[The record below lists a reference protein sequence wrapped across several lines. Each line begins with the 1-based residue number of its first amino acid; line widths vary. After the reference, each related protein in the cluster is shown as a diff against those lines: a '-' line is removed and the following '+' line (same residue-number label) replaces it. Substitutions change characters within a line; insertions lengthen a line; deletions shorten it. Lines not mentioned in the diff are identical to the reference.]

1 MVLRRLVPSAYRP
14 VLANRVFRRLILGF
28 AVSYLGDGMSFVAV
42 AWLAIELAPQATAG
56 LWVGGAVAAYTL
68 PGVVGALVFGRR
80 LRRVPAKRLLLADNV
95 VRGVFLGAVPL
106 IWLAGLLT
114 PPLYVV
120 LLAVSSLLH
129 AWGSAGKYTLLAE
142 LLPDE
147 QRFAANTLVS
157 SLSFA
162 ATIAGPAIAGV
173 LVTYVSS
180 ALVLGLDALTYVFL
194 AVLVVRT
201 RLPESRHVPPVDRAA
216 ARGGF
221 ALLRSHPELLGL
233 LTLTWFFNL
242 LYGPVEVAL
251 PLHVTHDL
259 HAPGTLLGL
268 YWMLFGIGAVL
279 GGLAVGALRQ
289 LPLWPVT
296 VVIVV
301 GWGLSLVPLGFD
313 VPTAATVACFTL
325 GGAIYGPFVALSV
338 TLMQAKSPPQH
349 LAAMLAARSAVLLTA
364 SPLGT
369 ALGGPLTTA
378 LGPRATLGGSGLATV
393 ALGAVACVLLL
404 ARRRYQSAREPG
416 APPVQVHRMDDGGA
430 EDHERQGFIGQAR
443 VVGGVNASTAPC
455 AATAIDGAFDR
466 TRTVARA
473 SRTANGARITTRIA
487 GELPPVYAAQ
497 HPPAPRDARDGRGAA
512 VCGETGDQT
521 GQEWRS
527 AGHVA
532 APSVTAMDITHSREL
547 PPA

>member
-1 MVLRRLVPSAYRP
+1 VHRQEVPLVLQRIVPSAYRP

-42 AWLAIELAPQATAG
+42 PWLAIELAPQATAG

-68 PGVVGALVFGRR
+68 PGVAGALVFGRR
-80 LRRVPAKRLLLADNV
+80 LRRVSAKWLLFADNM
-95 VRGVFLGAVPL
+95 VRGVFLGAIPL
-106 IWLAGLLT
+106 VWLAGLLT

-129 AWGSAGKYTLLAE
+129 AWGSAGRYTLLAE
-142 LLPDE
+142 LMPDE
-147 QRFAANTLVS
+147 QRLAANTLVS
-157 SLSFA
+157 SLNFG

-173 LVTYVSS
+173 LVTHVSA
-180 ALVLGLDALTYVFL
+180 ALVLGLDAVSYLFL
-194 AVLVVRT
+194 AVVVVSI
-201 RLPESRHVPPVDRAA
+201 RLPESGHVSPVDRAA
-216 ARGGF
+216 ARGGL

-251 PLHVTHDL
+251 PLYVTDEL
-259 HAPGTLLGL
+259 NAPGTLLGL

-279 GGLAVGALRQ
+279 GGLALGALQQ

-296 VVIVV
+296 ITIVV
-301 GWGLSLVPLGFD
+301 GWGLSLLPFGLG
-313 VPTAATVACFTL
+313 VPTAVTVACFTL
-325 GGAIYGPFVALSV
+325 GGAIYGPFEALSV
-338 TLMQAKSPPQH
+338 TLMQAKAAPEH

-404 ARRRYQSAREPG
+404 ARRM
-416 APPVQVHRMDDGGA
+416 HR
-430 EDHERQGFIGQAR
+430 
-443 VVGGVNASTAPC
+443 
-455 AATAIDGAFDR
+455 
-466 TRTVARA
+466 
-473 SRTANGARITTRIA
+473 
-487 GELPPVYAAQ
+487 
-497 HPPAPRDARDGRGAA
+497 
-512 VCGETGDQT
+512 
-521 GQEWRS
+521 
-527 AGHVA
+527 
-532 APSVTAMDITHSREL
+532 
-547 PPA
+547 

>member
-1 MVLRRLVPSAYRP
+1 VLRRLVPSAYRP

-68 PGVVGALVFGRR
+68 PGLVGALVFSRR
-80 LRRVPAKRLLLADNV
+80 LRRMPARRLLLVDNV
-95 VRGVFLGAVPL
+95 VRGVFLGVVPL
-106 IWLAGLLT
+106 AWLAGLLT
-114 PPLYVV
+114 PPLYVA

-147 QRFAANTLVS
+147 QRLPANTLVS
-157 SLSFA
+157 SLNFA
-162 ATIAGPAIAGV
+162 AMIAGPAVAGV
-173 LVTYVSS
+173 LVTYVSA

-194 AVLVVRT
+194 AVLVARI
-201 RLPESRHVPPVDRAA
+201 RLPALTAGRLASSPGERHVSPVDRAA

-251 PLHVTHDL
+251 PLHVTDDL
-259 HAPGTLLGL
+259 HAPGMLLGL
-268 YWMLFGIGAVL
+268 YWMLFGIGALL
-279 GGLAVGALRQ
+279 GALAVGALRQ

-296 VVIVV
+296 VAVVV
-301 GWGLSLVPLGFD
+301 GWGLLLLPFGFEA
-313 VPTAATVACFTL
+313 PTAVTVACFAL

-349 LAAMLAARSAVLLTA
+349 LAAMLAARSAALLTA

-393 ALGAVACVLLL
+393 TLGAVACVLLL
-404 ARRRYQSAREPG
+404 ARRRNRVSA
-416 APPVQVHRMDDGGA
+416 
-430 EDHERQGFIGQAR
+430 
-443 VVGGVNASTAPC
+443 
-455 AATAIDGAFDR
+455 
-466 TRTVARA
+466 
-473 SRTANGARITTRIA
+473 
-487 GELPPVYAAQ
+487 
-497 HPPAPRDARDGRGAA
+497 
-512 VCGETGDQT
+512 
-521 GQEWRS
+521 
-527 AGHVA
+527 
-532 APSVTAMDITHSREL
+532 
-547 PPA
+547 

>member
-1 MVLRRLVPSAYRP
+1 VHLQEVPLVLQRVVPSAYRP

-42 AWLAIELAPQATAG
+42 PWLAIELAPRATAG

-80 LRRVPAKRLLLADNV
+80 LRRVSAKRLLFADNV
-95 VRGVFLGAVPL
+95 VRGVFLGAIPL
-106 IWLAGLLT
+106 VWLAGLLT

-129 AWGSAGKYTLLAE
+129 AWGSAGRYTLLAE
-142 LLPDE
+142 LMPDK
-147 QRFAANTLVS
+147 QRLAANTLVS
-157 SLSFA
+157 SLNFG

-173 LVTYVSS
+173 LVTHVSA
-180 ALVLGLDALTYVFL
+180 ALVLGLDAVSYLFL
-194 AVLVVRT
+194 AVVVVSI
-201 RLPESRHVPPVDRAA
+201 RLPESGHVSPVDRAA
-216 ARGGF
+216 ASGGLT
-221 ALLRSHPELLGL
+221 LLRSHPELLGL

-251 PLHVTHDL
+251 PLYVTDEL
-259 HAPGTLLGL
+259 NAPGTLLGL

-279 GGLAVGALRQ
+279 GGLALGALQQ

-296 VVIVV
+296 ITIVV
-301 GWGLSLVPLGFD
+301 GWGLSLLPFGLG
-313 VPTAATVACFTL
+313 VPTAVTVACFTL
-325 GGAIYGPFVALSV
+325 GGAIYGPFEALSV
-338 TLMQAKSPPQH
+338 TLMQAKAAPEH

-404 ARRRYQSAREPG
+404 ARRM
-416 APPVQVHRMDDGGA
+416 HR
-430 EDHERQGFIGQAR
+430 
-443 VVGGVNASTAPC
+443 
-455 AATAIDGAFDR
+455 
-466 TRTVARA
+466 
-473 SRTANGARITTRIA
+473 
-487 GELPPVYAAQ
+487 
-497 HPPAPRDARDGRGAA
+497 
-512 VCGETGDQT
+512 
-521 GQEWRS
+521 
-527 AGHVA
+527 
-532 APSVTAMDITHSREL
+532 
-547 PPA
+547 

>member
-14 VLANRVFRRLILGF
+14 VLANPVFRRLNLGF

-42 AWLAIELAPQATAG
+42 AWLAIELAPQETAG

-80 LRRVPAKRLLLADNV
+80 LRRMPARRLLLADNV

-106 IWLAGLLT
+106 AWLAGLLT

-147 QRFAANTLVS
+147 QRLAANTLVS

-194 AVLVVRT
+194 AVLVART
-201 RLPESRHVPPVDRAA
+201 RLPAVTAGRLASSPGEGHVSPVDQAA

-221 ALLRSHPELLGL
+221 ALLRTHPELLGL

-251 PLHVTHDL
+251 PLHVTDDL

-268 YWMLFGIGAVL
+268 YWTLFGVGAVV
-279 GGLAVGALRQ
+279 GGLAVGTLRR

-296 VVIVV
+296 VAIVV
-301 GWGLSLVPLGFD
+301 GWGLALLPFGLAA
-313 VPTAATVACFTL
+313 PTAVTVASFTL

-338 TLMQAKSPPQH
+338 TLMQAKSPPRH
-349 LAAMLAARSAVLLTA
+349 LAAMLAARSAALLTA

-378 LGPRATLGGSGLATV
+378 LGPRATLGGSALATV
-393 ALGAVACVLLL
+393 ALGAVACFLLL
-404 ARRRYQSAREPG
+404 AQRRNQWAREPG
-416 APPVQVHRMDDGGA
+416 APLAQQGGLA
-430 EDHERQGFIGQAR
+430 DAR
-443 VVGGVNASTAPC
+443 VGPHPAS
-455 AATAIDGAFDR
+455 
-466 TRTVARA
+466 ARQ
-473 SRTANGARITTRIA
+473 S
-487 GELPPVYAAQ
+487 
-497 HPPAPRDARDGRGAA
+497 PA
-512 VCGETGDQT
+512 
-521 GQEWRS
+521 W
-527 AGHVA
+527 
-532 APSVTAMDITHSREL
+532 
-547 PPA
+547 

>member
-1 MVLRRLVPSAYRP
+1 VHLQEVPLVLQRLVPSAYRP

-42 AWLAIELAPQATAG
+42 PWLAIELAPQATAG

-80 LRRVPAKRLLLADNV
+80 LRRVSAKWLLFADNV
-95 VRGVFLGAVPL
+95 MRGVFLGAIPL
-106 IWLAGLLT
+106 VWLAGLLT

-129 AWGSAGKYTLLAE
+129 AWGSAGRYTLLAE
-142 LLPDE
+142 LMPDE
-147 QRFAANTLVS
+147 QRLAANTLVS
-157 SLSFA
+157 SLNFG

-173 LVTYVSS
+173 LVTHVSA
-180 ALVLGLDALTYVFL
+180 ALVLGLDAVSYLFL
-194 AVLVVRT
+194 AVVVVSI
-201 RLPESRHVPPVDRAA
+201 RLPESGQVSPVDRAA
-216 ARGGF
+216 ARGGL

-251 PLHVTHDL
+251 PLYVTDDL
-259 HAPGTLLGL
+259 RAPGTLLGL

-279 GGLAVGALRQ
+279 GGLALGALQQ

-296 VVIVV
+296 ITIVV
-301 GWGLSLVPLGFD
+301 GWGLSLLPFGLG
-313 VPTAATVACFTL
+313 VATAVTVACFTL
-325 GGAIYGPFVALSV
+325 GGAIYGPFEALSV
-338 TLMQAKSPPQH
+338 TLMQAKAAPEH

-404 ARRRYQSAREPG
+404 ARRMRR
-416 APPVQVHRMDDGGA
+416 
-430 EDHERQGFIGQAR
+430 
-443 VVGGVNASTAPC
+443 
-455 AATAIDGAFDR
+455 
-466 TRTVARA
+466 
-473 SRTANGARITTRIA
+473 
-487 GELPPVYAAQ
+487 
-497 HPPAPRDARDGRGAA
+497 
-512 VCGETGDQT
+512 
-521 GQEWRS
+521 
-527 AGHVA
+527 
-532 APSVTAMDITHSREL
+532 
-547 PPA
+547 

>member
-1 MVLRRLVPSAYRP
+1 MLRRLIPSAYRP
-14 VLANRVFRRLILGF
+14 LLANRVFRRLILGF

-80 LRRVPAKRLLLADNV
+80 LRRVPPSRLLLADNV

-106 IWLAGLLT
+106 AWLAGLLAL
-114 PPLYVV
+114 PLYLM
-120 LLAVSSLLH
+120 LLAGSSLLH
-129 AWGSAGKYTLLAE
+129 AWGNAGKYTLLAE

-147 QRFAANTLVS
+147 QRLAANTLVS
-157 SLSFA
+157 SLNFA
-162 ATIAGPAIAGV
+162 GTIAGPAIAGV

-194 AVLVVRT
+194 AVLVART
-201 RLPESRHVPPVDRAA
+201 RLPRTGRNSLIESPVDQAV
-216 ARGGF
+216 ARGGL

-233 LTLTWFFNL
+233 LALTWFFNF

-251 PLHVTHDL
+251 PLHVTNDL

-296 VVIVV
+296 VGIVV
-301 GWGLSLVPLGFD
+301 AWGLALLPFGFG
-313 VPTAATVACFTL
+313 VPTAVTVACFTL
-325 GGAIYGPFVALSV
+325 GGVIYGPFVALSV

-393 ALGAVACVLLL
+393 VLGVVACVLLL
-404 ARRRYQSAREPG
+404 ARRRNQ
-416 APPVQVHRMDDGGA
+416 
-430 EDHERQGFIGQAR
+430 
-443 VVGGVNASTAPC
+443 
-455 AATAIDGAFDR
+455 
-466 TRTVARA
+466 
-473 SRTANGARITTRIA
+473 
-487 GELPPVYAAQ
+487 
-497 HPPAPRDARDGRGAA
+497 
-512 VCGETGDQT
+512 
-521 GQEWRS
+521 
-527 AGHVA
+527 
-532 APSVTAMDITHSREL
+532 
-547 PPA
+547 

>member
-1 MVLRRLVPSAYRP
+1 VLGRLVPSAYRP
-14 VLANRVFRRLILGF
+14 VLTNRVFRRLIVGF

-68 PGVVGALVFGRR
+68 PGVVGALVLGRR
-80 LRRVPAKRLLLADNV
+80 LRRVPARRLLLADNV
-95 VRGVFLGAVPL
+95 LRGVFLGAIPL
-106 IWLAGLLT
+106 AWVTGLLSL
-114 PPLYVV
+114 PLYVV

-147 QRFAANTLVS
+147 QRLAANSLVS
-157 SLSFA
+157 SLNFGG
-162 ATIAGPAIAGV
+162 TIAGPAIAGV
-173 LVTYVSS
+173 LVTQVSS
-180 ALVLGLDALTYVFL
+180 AFVLGLDALTYVFL
-194 AVLVVRT
+194 AVLVARL
-201 RLPESRHVPPVDRAA
+201 RLPDSGQVSLVDEAA
-216 ARGGF
+216 ARGGLG
-221 ALLRSHPELLGL
+221 LLRTHPELLGL

-251 PLHVTHDL
+251 PLHVTDDL

-279 GGLAVGALRQ
+279 GGLVVGALRQ

-296 VVIVV
+296 VGIVV
-301 GWGLSLVPLGFD
+301 AWGLALLPFGFD
-313 VPTAATVACFTL
+313 VPTAVTVACFTL

-378 LGPRATLGGSGLATV
+378 LGPRATLGGSGLTTV
-393 ALGAVACVLLL
+393 LLGAVAGTLLL
-404 ARRRYQSAREPG
+404 ARRR
-416 APPVQVHRMDDGGA
+416 H
-430 EDHERQGFIGQAR
+430 
-443 VVGGVNASTAPC
+443 
-455 AATAIDGAFDR
+455 
-466 TRTVARA
+466 
-473 SRTANGARITTRIA
+473 
-487 GELPPVYAAQ
+487 Q
-497 HPPAPRDARDGRGAA
+497 H
-512 VCGETGDQT
+512 T
-521 GQEWRS
+521 
-527 AGHVA
+527 
-532 APSVTAMDITHSREL
+532 
-547 PPA
+547 

>member
-1 MVLRRLVPSAYRP
+1 VPSLLGRLVPSAYRP
-14 VLANRVFRRLILGF
+14 VLTNRVFRRLIVGF

-68 PGVVGALVFGRR
+68 PGVVGALVLGRR
-80 LRRVPAKRLLLADNV
+80 LRRVPARRLLLADNV
-95 VRGVFLGAVPL
+95 LRGVFLGAIPL
-106 IWLAGLLT
+106 AWVTGLLSL
-114 PPLYVV
+114 PLYVV

-147 QRFAANTLVS
+147 QRLAANSLVS
-157 SLSFA
+157 SLNFGG
-162 ATIAGPAIAGV
+162 TIAGPAIAGV
-173 LVTYVSS
+173 LVTQVSS
-180 ALVLGLDALTYVFL
+180 AFVLGLDALTYVFL
-194 AVLVVRT
+194 AVLVARL
-201 RLPESRHVPPVDRAA
+201 RLPDSGQVSLVDEAA
-216 ARGGF
+216 ARGGLG
-221 ALLRSHPELLGL
+221 LLRTHPELLGL

-251 PLHVTHDL
+251 PLHVTDDL

-279 GGLAVGALRQ
+279 GGLVVGALRQ

-296 VVIVV
+296 VGIVV
-301 GWGLSLVPLGFD
+301 AWGLALLPFGFD
-313 VPTAATVACFTL
+313 VPTAVTVACFTL

-378 LGPRATLGGSGLATV
+378 LGPRATLGGSGLTTV
-393 ALGAVACVLLL
+393 LLGAVAGTLLL
-404 ARRRYQSAREPG
+404 ARRR
-416 APPVQVHRMDDGGA
+416 H
-430 EDHERQGFIGQAR
+430 
-443 VVGGVNASTAPC
+443 
-455 AATAIDGAFDR
+455 
-466 TRTVARA
+466 
-473 SRTANGARITTRIA
+473 
-487 GELPPVYAAQ
+487 Q
-497 HPPAPRDARDGRGAA
+497 H
-512 VCGETGDQT
+512 T
-521 GQEWRS
+521 
-527 AGHVA
+527 
-532 APSVTAMDITHSREL
+532 
-547 PPA
+547 